1 MILALKQSG
10 KVGET
15 MLSDRRRLI
24 LKMIIDEFIESANPV
39 GSKTLINKYEI
50 PYSSATVRNEM
61 MVLEEL
67 GLLEK
72 THTSSGRVPSEEG
85 YKFYIDNLI
94 GSDTTTMRTLTS
106 QDALNE
112 NYQLFEE
119 LVRICYQN
127 NTSFDEKIREILKII
142 SKITNYTVFYLGPS
156 LDRTLVSRMRLVQIS
171 QFEALIILI
180 TDVGKIETKIITTQ
194 SLHDYILLENI
205 IKYLNEILVGTPLSV
220 LNETLANEIAPFLNQ
235 RLKNY
240 DIYHK
245 ELHDFFSSFVGS
257 ATYFSGQVNM
267 LPDEF
272 DTSTSNFSQIKDI
285 FNFFE
290 NERAMQWFKS
300 EEVGIDVHIGEEIHH
315 ELFRDYAIVRLTFR
329 MPNQGY
335 GTIGIIGPKRM
346 HYNDVIQLLSFVQQF
361 IDKGGNF

>member
-1 MILALKQSG
+1 MLLALKQSDE
-10 KVGET
+10 VGET

-24 LKMIIDEFIESANPV
+24 LKMIIDEFIDSASPV

-61 MVLEEL
+61 MALEEL

-94 GSDTTTMRTLTS
+94 GTDGAMARTLIS
-106 QDALNE
+106 KDALNE

-127 NTSFDEKIREILKII
+127 NTSFDEKIREIIKII
-142 SKITNYTVFYLGPS
+142 SRITNYTVFYLGPS
-156 LDRTLVSRMRLVQIS
+156 LERTFVSRMRLVQIS
-171 QFEALIILI
+171 QYEALIILI
-180 TDVGKIETKIITTQ
+180 TDVGKIETKIIATN
-194 SLHDYILLENI
+194 SLQDYILLENI
-205 IKYLNEILVGTPLSV
+205 VKYLSEILVGTPLSV
-220 LNETLANEIAPFLNQ
+220 LNEKLTNDIAPFLNQ

-240 DIYHK
+240 DTYHK

-267 LPDEF
+267 LPDEI
-272 DTSTSNFSQIKDI
+272 DTSANDFSQFKDI

-290 NERAMQWFKS
+290 DEHAMQWFKS

-315 ELFRDYAIVRLTFR
+315 ELFKEYAIVRLTFR
-329 MPNQGY
+329 MPNQGH

>member
-1 MILALKQSG
+1 
-10 KVGET
+10 
-15 MLSDRRRLI
+15 
-24 LKMIIDEFIESANPV
+24 MIIDEFIDSANPV
-39 GSKTLINKYEI
+39 GSKTLINKYAI

-61 MVLEEL
+61 MALEEL

-85 YKFYIDNLI
+85 YKFYIHNLI
-94 GSDTTTMRTLTS
+94 GADSGATRTLTN
-106 QDALNE
+106 QDDLNE

-127 NTSFDEKIREILKII
+127 NTSFDEKIRQIIKII

-156 LDRTLVSRMRLVQIS
+156 LARTFVARMRLVQIS
-171 QFEALIILI
+171 QYEALIILI
-180 TDVGKIETKIITTQ
+180 TDVGKIETRMIATY
-194 SLHDYILLENI
+194 SLQDYILLENI

-220 LNETLANEIAPFLNQ
+220 LNETLANEIAPFLSQ

-240 DIYHK
+240 DMYHK
-245 ELHDFFSSFVGS
+245 ELNDFFGSFVGS

-267 LPDEF
+267 IPDQS
-272 DTSTSNFSQIKDI
+272 DTAELNFSQIKDI

-290 NERAMQWFKS
+290 DERAMQWFKS
-300 EEVGIDVHIGEEIHH
+300 DEVGIDVHIGEEIRN
-315 ELFRDYAIVRLTFR
+315 ELFKEYAIVRLTFG

-361 IDKGGNF
+361 IDKGGNL